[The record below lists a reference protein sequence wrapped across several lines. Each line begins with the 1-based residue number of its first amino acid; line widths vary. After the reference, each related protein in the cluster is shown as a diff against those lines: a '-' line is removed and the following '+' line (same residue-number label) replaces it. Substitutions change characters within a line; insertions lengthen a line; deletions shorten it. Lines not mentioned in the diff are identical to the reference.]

1 MPRSDAFARI
11 KADILAI
18 IRAVPECAVVTFAA
32 IGSHLDI
39 APRHAAYILATHAG
53 GEDEAFPWHR
63 AVAADGALLSGPRG
77 SRQAVLLAA
86 EGHAITRGK
95 LDGLDAV
102 VAIAALE
109 HGVAKQV
116 REPTP
121 SPDDPAPPGGRAGQ
135 ASRPAAASPARRRVR
150 GQGPRGTR

>member
-1 MPRSDAFARI
+1 MPRSEAFARI

-18 IRAVPECAVVTFAA
+18 IRSVPEGAVVTFAS
-32 IGSHLDI
+32 IGAHLDI
-39 APRHAAYILATHAG
+39 APRHAAYILATLAG

-95 LDGLDAV
+95 LDGLAAV
-102 VAIAALE
+102 VPVAALD
-109 HGVAKQV
+109 HGIAQQTRPEAAVAQEGKA
-116 REPTP
+116 PATP
-121 SPDDPAPPGGRAGQ
+121 RRAGRAQ
-135 ASRPAAASPARRRVR
+135 PRRGRR
-150 GQGPRGTR
+150 